1 MACDN
6 IRAAGGYRKNILDL
20 WGRDMRLWLKQ
31 IQYLLWLL
39 VATPGVLHAEG
50 EITLGVLPYVTAG
63 KMVEFH
69 TPLKNYIA
77 ERLGRPVALI
87 TAPDFLDFVERTGK
101 HEYDLILTAPHFGR
115 LAERRDG
122 YQFVVQTLNE
132 IQAAFL
138 VRKDS
143 DIQRLE
149 DLKGKRIM
157 VAQPISMMYQLS
169 IGTLEKKGLVPGKNI
184 TIIEARTN
192 NNALSAPLRDEADAG
207 VTGILLW
214 GLATGEQKEQLRLIG
229 TSPSMP
235 GFVLMAHK
243 RISKQDVA
251 RLRKALLAFHA
262 TPQGEAYFAAT
273 GLKGFGLSDAATM
286 NSLDPYTRVL
296 TQKH

>member
-1 MACDN
+1 
-6 IRAAGGYRKNILDL
+6 
-20 WGRDMRLWLKQ
+20 MRSWLRQ
-31 IQYLLWLL
+31 IQFLLWLL

-63 KMVEFH
+63 QLVEYH

-77 ERLGRPVALI
+77 ESLGRPVALI
-87 TAPDFLDFVERTGK
+87 TAPDLPGFVERTGK

-122 YQFVVQTLNE
+122 YQVVVRTLNE

-149 DLKGKRIM
+149 DLNGKRIM

-169 IGTLEKKGLVPGKNI
+169 VGTLEKKGLVPGKNI
-184 TIIEARTN
+184 TIVEARTN
-192 NNALSAPLRDEADAG
+192 NNALSAPLRNEADAG

-214 GLATGEQKEQLRLIG
+214 GIATGEQKEQLRLIG
-229 TSPSMP
+229 TSPSVP

-243 RISKQDVA
+243 RVPKRDVDK
-251 RLRKALLAFHA
+251 LRKALLSFRT
-262 TPQGEAYFAAT
+262 TPQGEAYFAAS
-273 GLKGFGLSDAATM
+273 GLKGFGPMDNATM
-286 NSLDPYTRVL
+286 SSLDPYTKVL

>member
-1 MACDN
+1 
-6 IRAAGGYRKNILDL
+6 
-20 WGRDMRLWLKQ
+20 MRSWLKR
-31 IQYLLWLL
+31 IQFLLLL
-39 VATPGVLHAEG
+39 LGVMPCVLHAEG

-63 KMVEFH
+63 KLVEYH

-77 ERLGRPVALI
+77 ENLGRPVALI
-87 TAPDFLDFVERTGK
+87 TAPDFSGFVERTGK

-122 YQFVVQTLNE
+122 YQVVVRTLNE

-157 VAQPISMMYQLS
+157 VAQPISMMYQLGV
-169 IGTLEKKGLVPGKNI
+169 GTLEKKGLVPGKNI
-184 TIIEARTN
+184 TIVEARTN
-192 NNALSAPLRDEADAG
+192 NNALSAPLRNEADAG

-214 GLATGEQKEQLRLIG
+214 GLAKDEQKEQLRLIA

-235 GFVLMAHK
+235 GFLLMAHK
-243 RISKQDVA
+243 RIPKRDVDK
-251 RLRKALLAFHA
+251 LRKALLSFHT
-262 TPQGEAYFAAT
+262 TPRGEAYLTTA
-273 GLKGFGLSDAATM
+273 GMKGFGLMDSATM
-286 NSLDPYTRVL
+286 SSLDPYTRVL

>member
-1 MACDN
+1 MGSRVRN
-6 IRAAGGYRKNILDL
+6 IPF
-20 WGRDMRLWLKQ
+20 
-31 IQYLLWLL
+31 LLWLL
-39 VATPGVLHAEG
+39 VAAPTLLRAEG

-63 KMVEFH
+63 QLVEYH

-77 ERLGRPVALI
+77 ENLGRPVALI
-87 TAPDFLDFVERTGK
+87 TAPDFLDFVERTSK
-101 HEYDLILTAPHFGR
+101 SEYDLILTAPHFAR

-122 YQFVVQTLNE
+122 YQVVVRSQNE

-143 DIQRLE
+143 NIQRLE

-169 IGTLEKKGLVPGKNI
+169 IGALEKKGLVPGKNI
-184 TIIEARTN
+184 TIVEARTN
-192 NNALSAPLRDEADAG
+192 NNALSAPLRNEAEAG

-214 GLATGEQKEQLRLIG
+214 GLATGENKEQLRLIA

-243 RISKQDVA
+243 RIPKKDVDK
-251 RLRKALLAFHA
+251 LRKALLSFRT
-262 TPQGEAYFAAT
+262 TPPGEAYFAAS
-273 GLKGFGLSDAATM
+273 GLKGFALTDSATM
-286 NSLDPYTRVL
+286 SSLDPYTRVL

>member
-1 MACDN
+1 
-6 IRAAGGYRKNILDL
+6 
-20 WGRDMRLWLKQ
+20 MRSWLRQ
-31 IQYLLWLL
+31 NQFLLWLL
-39 VATPGVLHAEG
+39 VAAPCVSHADG

-63 KMVEFH
+63 KLVEYH

-77 ERLGRPVALI
+77 ESLGRPVVLI
-87 TAPDFLDFVERTGK
+87 TAPDLLGFVERTEK
-101 HEYDLILTAPHFGR
+101 SEYDLILTAPHFGR

-122 YQFVVQTLNE
+122 YQVVARTMNE

-143 DIQRLE
+143 DVQRLE

-169 IGTLEKKGLVPGKNI
+169 VGTLEKKGLVPGKNI
-184 TIIEARTN
+184 TIVEARTN
-192 NNALSAPLRDEADAG
+192 NNAMTAPLRNEAEAG
-207 VTGILLW
+207 ITGILLW
-214 GLATGEQKEQLRLIG
+214 GLATAEQKEQLRLIG

-243 RISKQDVA
+243 RVPKRDVDK
-251 RLRKALLAFHA
+251 LRKALLSFRT
-262 TPQGEAYFAAT
+262 TPQGEAYFAAS
-273 GLKGFGLSDAATM
+273 GLKDFVLMDSATM
-286 NSLDPYTRVL
+286 SSIDPYTKVL

>member
-1 MACDN
+1 
-6 IRAAGGYRKNILDL
+6 
-20 WGRDMRLWLKQ
+20 MRSWLRQ
-31 IQYLLWLL
+31 IQFLLWLL

-63 KMVEFH
+63 QLVEYH

-77 ERLGRPVALI
+77 ESLGRPVALI
-87 TAPDFLDFVERTGK
+87 TAPDLPGFVERTGK

-122 YQFVVQTLNE
+122 YQVVVRTLNE

-169 IGTLEKKGLVPGKNI
+169 VGTLEKKGLVPGKNI
-184 TIIEARTN
+184 TIVEARTN

-214 GLATGEQKEQLRLIG
+214 GLATGENKEKLRLIA

-243 RISKQDVA
+243 RMPKRDVDK
-251 RLRKALLAFHA
+251 LRKALLSFHTTA
-262 TPQGEAYFAAT
+262 TGEAYFT
-273 GLKGFGLSDAATM
+273 ESGLKGFRLTDNKTM
-286 NSLDPYTRVL
+286 SKLDPYTKVL
-296 TQKH
+296 TEKH

>member
-1 MACDN
+1 
-6 IRAAGGYRKNILDL
+6 
-20 WGRDMRLWLKQ
+20 MRSWLRQ
-31 IQYLLWLL
+31 FQFLLWLL
-39 VATPGVLHAEG
+39 VATPCVLHAEG

-63 KMVEFH
+63 QLVEYH

-77 ERLGRPVALI
+77 ESLGRPVALI
-87 TAPDFLDFVERTGK
+87 TAPDFLSFVERTGK
-101 HEYDLILTAPHFGR
+101 SEYDLMLTAPHFGR

-122 YQFVVQTLNE
+122 YQIVVRTLNE

-169 IGTLEKKGLVPGKNI
+169 VGTLEKKGLVPGKNI
-184 TIIEARTN
+184 TIVEARTN
-192 NNALSAPLRDEADAG
+192 NNALSAPLRNEADAG

-214 GLATGEQKEQLRLIG
+214 GLATGEQKEQLRLIA
-229 TSPSMP
+229 TSASMP

-243 RISKQDVA
+243 RIPKRDVDK
-251 RLRKALLAFHA
+251 LRKALLSFHT
-262 TPQGEAYFAAT
+262 TPQGEAYFAASGT
-273 GLKGFGLSDAATM
+273 KGFGMVDSATM
-286 NSLDPYTRVL
+286 SSFDPYTKVL
-296 TQKH
+296 TQ